1 MSGLILIFAIWCCFA
16 IPIGWGMAKIE
27 QKVNNLPEPRTKS
40 AILFSVFLG
49 PIGWIILAMRSGM
62 KFAGSPP
69 PSCRHRP
76 GVHPGGPGV
85 IPHRPGH
92 VHGTVGIRPLHRRVR
107 PLVGQAAIRQRELI
121 ISPTRRSGNDGPTAD
136 ARTPASATGTSLR
149 SPPPQG

>member
-62 KFAGSPP
+62 KFAGTFNQSQKLQAQMAQQQLQDRQDRQGRQGTGAQAPP
-69 PSCRHRP
+69 
-76 GVHPGGPGV
+76 G
-85 IPHRPGH
+85 
-92 VHGTVGIRPLHRRVR
+92 
-107 PLVGQAAIRQRELI
+107 
-121 ISPTRRSGNDGPTAD
+121 
-136 ARTPASATGTSLR
+136 
-149 SPPPQG
+149 